1 MYKVTVNGQTRIG
14 CNEDA
19 WRTTSHIWFK
29 NARFNSPYGAAFT
42 GSRQVGENTFAPQSG
57 MNEVGLTFSRL
68 VAFHPLQKDA
78 VLPHLK
84 ITNEVTYLTS
94 ILQQCATIDE
104 VKAFISKYDH
114 SIFIDDVFIYTDRN
128 GNYLIVE
135 PYKLIDGNDPNY
147 VLANFC
153 PSITTDEM
161 ARNQER
167 YKNGK
172 DYLKTHPIR
181 VDLESLSALS
191 DTMHVCRSRNGD
203 GTLLTS
209 LWNPDKGLVNL
220 YFYHNYDSSVQFDIS
235 EMLAKGDTLISIS
248 SLFPVNEEFE
258 RLANYK
264 TPFNTPSI
272 RITLALLGALL
283 PILTLYFAFVFIKNK
298 EAKLRKVL
306 LTMGVLN
313 LLLAGFFFIL
323 ATTIGIFYFDAPFVY
338 FGSPIKTAMSYFPFV
353 LALAAVPVIQ
363 YSIYFM
369 NQNTYGINAIKIVI
383 PLNIIIYLLA
393 LFSFAYWGLFVIW

>member
-1 MYKVTVNGQTRIG
+1 M
-14 CNEDA
+14 
-19 WRTTSHIWFK
+19 
-29 NARFNSPYGAAFT
+29 
-42 GSRQVGENTFAPQSG
+42 
-57 MNEVGLTFSRL
+57 
-68 VAFHPLQKDA
+68 
-78 VLPHLK
+78 
-84 ITNEVTYLTS
+84 
-94 ILQQCATIDE
+94 
-104 VKAFISKYDH
+104 
-114 SIFIDDVFIYTDRN
+114 FIYTDRN

-338 FGSPIKTAMSYFPFV
+338 LSLIH
-353 LALAAVPVIQ
+353 I
-363 YSIYFM
+363 
-369 NQNTYGINAIKIVI
+369 
-383 PLNIIIYLLA
+383 
-393 LFSFAYWGLFVIW
+393 